1 MIDKE
6 IVHNFILAKF
16 SFIGIDLDLSE
27 ISVPDVIINGKNIRI
42 QSQFKPTRL
51 EKAVDVYI
59 GALNKSG
66 APKHEVEP
74 LEKKLK
80 YMLKVY
86 ESFSPDPFMVSIES
100 FHNSTINF
108 DNIACKIFSLSNESS
123 QEYFRLMQVDG
134 EVLIARI
141 LLKKFWHS
149 DFSDFIDFIRDSLN
163 NQIKDIADA
172 LWSIT
177 LALKKCYNFEYKRR
191 INSEFY
197 LKVTFSAEDWFENE
211 RFMDLITFAVGNNEL
226 RRNDERILCFFEN
239 AAKGKILPVN
249 VNFDFFD
256 KSDNEF
262 ASYSTASFVTCV
274 RRGRYQVADYSD
286 LVHEAFDDFRCELGT
301 A

>member
-74 LEKKLK
+74 LGKKLK

-86 ESFSPDPFMVSIES
+86 ETFSSDPFMVSVES
-100 FHNSTINF
+100 FHNSTINL
-108 DNIACKIFSLSNESS
+108 DNIACKIFSLSNVSS

-134 EVLIARI
+134 EVLIARM

-149 DFSDFIDFIRDSLN
+149 DFCDFIDFIRESLN

-172 LWSIT
+172 LWSFT
-177 LALKKCYNFEYKRR
+177 TALKKCYNFEYKRR
-191 INSEFY
+191 INSDFY

-239 AAKGKILPVN
+239 AAKGKKLPVN

-262 ASYSTASFVTCV
+262 ASYSTASYVTCV
-274 RRGRYQVADYSD
+274 RRGRYQVVDYSD
-286 LVHEAFDDFRCELGT
+286 LVREAFDNFRCELGT